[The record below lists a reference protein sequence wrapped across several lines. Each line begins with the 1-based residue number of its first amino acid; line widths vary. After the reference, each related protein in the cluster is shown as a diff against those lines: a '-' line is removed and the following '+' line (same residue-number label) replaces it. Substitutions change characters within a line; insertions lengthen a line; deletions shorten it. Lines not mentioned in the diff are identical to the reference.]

1 MARFRYSLQS
11 ILDIRIKMETQAKQE
26 FSAAQNALV
35 REQDILK
42 NFEQRKQEYE
52 QRAGEL
58 LTGSLRVRD
67 IEENQNAIL
76 HMEQNI
82 RMQHENI
89 RIAEEKVEDAR
100 EKLAEIARDIKTHEA
115 LKEKAFEE
123 YMREENRLESK
134 AVDELT
140 SYTYGKKKAGE

>member
-52 QRAGEL
+52 QRAGKL

-82 RMQHENI
+82 RMQYENI

>member
-1 MARFRYSLQS
+1 MAKFRYSLQS
-11 ILDIRIKMETQAKQE
+11 ILDIKIKMETQAKQE
-26 FSAAQNALV
+26 FSSAQHALIK
-35 REQDILK
+35 EQEILK
-42 NFEQRKQEYE
+42 SLELRKCEYE
-52 QRAGEL
+52 QKAREL
-58 LTGSLRVRD
+58 LTGKLRVRD

-140 SYTYGKKKAGE
+140 SYTYGKKKAGG

>member
-82 RMQHENI
+82 RMQYENI
-89 RIAEEKVEDAR
+89 RIAEEKVEEAR